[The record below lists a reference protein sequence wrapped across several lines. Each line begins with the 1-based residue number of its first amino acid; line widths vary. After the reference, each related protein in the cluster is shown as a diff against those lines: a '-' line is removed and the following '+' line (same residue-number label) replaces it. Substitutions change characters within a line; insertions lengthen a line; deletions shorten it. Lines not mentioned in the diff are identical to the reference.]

1 MRSVISPT
9 CTVDHPGT
17 GPSAALRN
25 IACFIYFILL
35 GWVLNAVPAAGQGT
49 ATIMGQVRTDNGQV
63 IPFGVT
69 VRLETGE
76 GRQVAQQPANSDG
89 QFEFDDLRKTT
100 YQLTATADGFQPAEK
115 EIDLAFGANRIIVNL
130 LLTPLAKT
138 RQVASALPTLT
149 DMQAPSKARKEYE
162 KGVHALMEKDV
173 SAARARFEEAVSIFA
188 CYARA
193 QADLAV
199 ALTLQHESSGAEA
212 ALKKALLCDPG
223 YLDAYPQLGQL
234 YNAEK
239 KFAESEAVLQQGL
252 RHSASAWSIYY
263 QLGVACYGQGQYGKA
278 EEAFLKSLSLNQSP
292 PSELRV
298 KLADVYLKER
308 AYDKAY
314 AEMQAYLRA
323 DPNGRLAAKVK
334 NIMQQMEASG
344 IPNAAAKPPENQPP
358 PAKP

>member
-1 MRSVISPT
+1 VRSIFPPT
-9 CTVDHPGT
+9 QGLVDPPSE
-17 GPSAALRN
+17 GPPAALQKV
-25 IACFIYFILL
+25 AYFILL
-35 GWVLNAVPAAGQGT
+35 GCMLNAVPAAGQGT
-49 ATIMGQVRTDNGQV
+49 VTLMGQVRTEDGQV
-63 IPFGVT
+63 IPSGVN

-76 GRQVAQQPANSDG
+76 GAQVGQLPANSDG
-89 QFEFDDLRKTT
+89 QFEFDDLRKIT
-100 YQLTATADGFQPAEK
+100 YHLTATADGFQPAEK
-115 EIDLAFGANRIIVNL
+115 DVDLGYGANRVIVNL
-130 LLTPLAKT
+130 LLTPLTKT
-138 RQVASALPTLT
+138 KQVASALPTLT

-162 KGVHALMEKDV
+162 KGVHALIGNDV
-173 SAARARFEEAVSIFA
+173 SGARARFEGAVAIFP

-193 QADLAV
+193 QTDLAL
-199 ALTLQHESSGAEA
+199 ALTMQHESSGAEA
-212 ALKKALLCDPG
+212 ALKKALFCDPG

-263 QLGVACYGQGQYGKA
+263 QLGVAYYGQKEYAKA
-278 EEAFLKSLSLNQSP
+278 EEAFLKSQSLNQSP
-292 PSELRV
+292 PAELHV
-298 KLADVYLKER
+298 KLADVYLKEG

-314 AEMQAYLRA
+314 EEMQAYLRA

-344 IPNAAAKPPENQPP
+344 IAKAAAKPPENQPP